1 MVSPVI
7 LTAHNDVLDETLDE
21 DWDLSTP
28 SSAYSDQV
36 PFWDDG
42 REDEATEEDETP
54 GATASYSKGPAS
66 VIARADKFFTSIFT
80 DYCSQAAL
88 CIDMDQSPTE
98 TSDEEAIDTASRFT
112 CKGSEC
118 TGTVHFAGAEAHM
131 THTACVQHNPTST
144 EHAPASIGSSRVS
157 QNEGGK
163 KGPSSACMDVPI
175 CGAAIIKTNDKDMTV
190 CKQPASRKHW
200 TAEEEERFL
209 KALHNFGPKEM
220 GSDPATGR
228 MSVRLGPGVAEMIS
242 MVVGT
247 RSVAQVRSHV
257 QKYYIRKEREASRRY
272 PI

>member
-98 TSDEEAIDTASRFT
+98 TSDEEAVDTASRFT

-118 TGTVHFAGAEAHM
+118 TGTVHFAGAPNLAKERASKVLNSLRRGDGSWDRFLVKDP
-131 THTACVQHNPTST
+131 TDQLVQ
-144 EHAPASIGSSRVS
+144 VFL
-157 QNEGGK
+157 
-163 KGPSSACMDVPI
+163 
-175 CGAAIIKTNDKDMTV
+175 GAAS
-190 CKQPASRKHW
+190 PPRKSATSSLSLSPW
-200 TAEEEERFL
+200 T
-209 KALHNFGPKEM
+209 
-220 GSDPATGR
+220 
-228 MSVRLGPGVAEMIS
+228 
-242 MVVGT
+242 
-247 RSVAQVRSHV
+247 
-257 QKYYIRKEREASRRY
+257 RKES
-272 PI
+272 